1 MYKTVSMAKETREQ
15 NVERFLELI
24 RQSRKGKFKLYIG
37 MIAGVGKTY
46 RMLDE
51 TRGMLQKEI
60 DVKIGFIETH
70 GRADVERLL
79 EGLPLIPRRKVFY
92 KGKELEEMDLQAILN
107 IHPEIVIVD
116 ELAHSN
122 IPGSKHEKRWQDI
135 IEIIES
141 GINVISAVNIQH
153 IDSLSAE
160 IEELTGIVVQER
172 IPDHILGM
180 ADEIVN
186 IDLPA
191 DELINRLKEGKI
203 YKEGKVEVA
212 LKNFFQ
218 PQKILQLRELA
229 LKEVAGQVERKIETQ
244 VFAGKRRPEKFLACV
259 TTNQKSAK
267 RIIRKTSRMA
277 NYYTS
282 EWYTLYVQT
291 SGEAFDKIKLSDQR
305 FLLNN
310 LKLATELGAEVLR
323 IKSNKIA
330 ETIYNTAV
338 EKQITT
344 ILVGVPSYSWTNYLL
359 NRNTLRK
366 LLKKLAG
373 TKIDLII
380 VS

>member
-1 MYKTVSMAKETREQ
+1 MEQREQ

-46 RMLDE
+46 RMLKE
-51 TRGMLQKEI
+51 VRGLLRKGI
-60 DVKIGFIETH
+60 DVQIGFIETH
-70 GRADVERLL
+70 GREDTERQL
-79 EGLPLIPRRKVFY
+79 EGLPLIPRKKVFY

-116 ELAHSN
+116 ELAHTN
-122 IPGSKHEKRWQDI
+122 IPGSKHEKRWQDVV
-135 IEIIES
+135 EIIEA
-141 GINVISAVNIQH
+141 GINVISGVNIQH

-160 IEELTGIVVQER
+160 IQELTGVVVQER

-180 ADEIVN
+180 ADEILN

-203 YKEGKVEVA
+203 YKEGKVEIA

-218 PQKILQLRELA
+218 PEKILQLRELA
-229 LKEVAGQVERKIETQ
+229 LKEVAGQVERKIDTEI
-244 VFAGKRRPEKFLACV
+244 FSAKRRPEKFLACI
-259 TTNQKSAK
+259 TTNQKTAK
-267 RIIRKTSRMA
+267 KIIRKTSRMA

-282 EWYTLYVQT
+282 NWLVLYVQT
-291 SGEAFDKIKLSDQR
+291 SGEAFDKIRLSDQR

-310 LKLATELGAEVLR
+310 LKLATELGGEVVK
-323 IKSNKIA
+323 IKSNNVA
-330 ETIYNTAV
+330 GTIFSVAV
-338 EKQITT
+338 EKQIST
-344 ILVGVPSYSWTNYLL
+344 ILVGVPSHTLKKYLFHQ
-359 NRNTLRK
+359 NTLRK
-366 LLKKLAG
+366 LLNKLAG

>member
-1 MYKTVSMAKETREQ
+1 MSEEEKKEQT
-15 NVERFLELI
+15 VERFLELI

-46 RMLDE
+46 RMLKE
-51 TRGMLQKEI
+51 TRGLLKKGI

-70 GRADVERLL
+70 GREDTERVL
-79 EGLPLIPRRKVFY
+79 EGLPVIPRKKVFY

-116 ELAHSN
+116 ELAHTN
-122 IPGSKHEKRWQDI
+122 VPGSKHEKRWQDVV
-135 IEIIES
+135 EILEA

-153 IDSLSAE
+153 IDSLSGE
-160 IEELTGIVVQER
+160 IQELTGVVVQER
-172 IPDHILGM
+172 IPDNILGM
-180 ADEIVN
+180 ADEILN

-191 DELINRLKEGKI
+191 DELITRLKEGKI
-203 YKEGKVEVA
+203 YKGGQVEIA

-218 PQKILQLRELA
+218 PEKILQLRELA
-229 LKEVAGQVERKIETQ
+229 LKEVAGQVERKIDTEI
-244 VFAGKRRPEKFLACV
+244 FSSKRRPEKFLACI
-259 TTNQKSAK
+259 TTNQKTAK
-267 RIIRKTSRMA
+267 KIIRKTSRMA

-282 EWYTLYVQT
+282 SWLVLYVQT
-291 SGEAFDKIKLSDQR
+291 SGEAFDKIRLSDQR

-310 LKLATELGAEVLR
+310 LKLATELGGEVVKV
-323 IKSNKIA
+323 KSNNIA
-330 ETIYNTAV
+330 ATIFSVAV
-338 EKQITT
+338 EKQIST
-344 ILVGVPSYSWTNYLL
+344 ILVGVPSYTLKKYLFHQ
-359 NRNTLRK
+359 NTLRK

>member
-1 MYKTVSMAKETREQ
+1 MSEEEKKEQT
-15 NVERFLELI
+15 VERFLELI

-46 RMLDE
+46 RMLKE
-51 TRGMLQKEI
+51 VRGLLRKGI
-60 DVKIGFIETH
+60 DVQIGFIETH
-70 GRADVERLL
+70 GREDTDRVL
-79 EGLPLIPRRKVFY
+79 EGLPVIPRKKVFY

-116 ELAHSN
+116 ELAHTN
-122 IPGSKHEKRWQDI
+122 IPGSKHEKRWQDVV
-135 IEIIES
+135 EIIEA
-141 GINVISAVNIQH
+141 GINVISGVNIQH

-160 IEELTGIVVQER
+160 IQELTGVVVQER
-172 IPDHILGM
+172 VPDHILGM

-203 YKEGKVEVA
+203 YKEGNVEIA

-218 PQKILQLRELA
+218 PEKILQLRELA
-229 LKEVAGQVERKIETQ
+229 LKEVAGQVERKIETE
-244 VFAGKRRPEKFLACV
+244 VFSGKRRLEKFLACI
-259 TTNQKSAK
+259 TTNQKTARK
-267 RIIRKTSRMA
+267 IIRKTSRMA

-282 EWYTLYVQT
+282 SWLVLYVQT
-291 SGEAFDKIKLSDQR
+291 SGEAFDKIRLSDQR

-310 LKLATELGAEVLR
+310 LKLATELGAEVVK
-323 IKSNKIA
+323 IKSNNVA
-330 ETIYNTAV
+330 GTIFSVAV
-338 EKQITT
+338 EKQIST
-344 ILVGVPSYSWTNYLL
+344 ILVGVPSHTLKKYLFHQ
-359 NRNTLRK
+359 NTLRK
-366 LLKKLAG
+366 LLNKLAG